1 MKLNEAFEEK
11 RKSVKEKLD
20 DIKIVLKENPELAAK
35 VIAAGVSVGFVVI
48 KAAVKH
54 HELAEAKELKDC
66 RVYDRRCGHYVTIK
80 RPIKATEWSEI
91 DYRYSNGESYSSIMS
106 DMNLLK

>member
-1 MKLNEAFEEK
+1 MKLKETFEEK
-11 RKSVKEKLD
+11 RKSAKEKLNNV
-20 DIKIVLKENPELAAK
+20 KIVLKENPELAAK
-35 VIAAGVSVGFVVI
+35 VVAAGISVGFVVI

-91 DYRYSNGESYSSIMS
+91 DYRYSNGESYSKIMS
-106 DMNLLK
+106 DMDLLK

>member
-1 MKLNEAFEEK
+1 MKLKETFEE
-11 RKSVKEKLD
+11 RLKSGKEKLGNV
-20 DIKIVLKENPELAAK
+20 KTVLKGNPELAAK

-54 HELAEAKELKDC
+54 HELAEARELKDC

-106 DMNLLK
+106 DLDLLK